1 MPFFTQTTYIP
12 CLSKICFD
20 YIKLFIKI
28 PKTYYL
34 YCFTLLKQ
42 AAGKRKQGKNNE
54 TENEDKCVAT
64 VMQENCGLSRDTAK
78 ICFIHNMG
86 D

>member
-1 MPFFTQTTYIP
+1 MPFFTQTIYIP

-42 AAGKRKQGKNNE
+42 AAGKKKQDKNNE
-54 TENEDKCVAT
+54 TENKDKCVAT
-64 VMQENCGLSRDTAK
+64 VMHSKFNKKQRKLWFVT
-78 ICFIHNMG
+78 
-86 D
+86 